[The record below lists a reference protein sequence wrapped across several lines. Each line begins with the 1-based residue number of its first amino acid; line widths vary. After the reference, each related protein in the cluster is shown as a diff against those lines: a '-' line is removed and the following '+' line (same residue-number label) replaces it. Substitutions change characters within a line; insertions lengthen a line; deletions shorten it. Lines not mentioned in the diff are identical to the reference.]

1 MSFLPLSSKSPSLLA
16 SPLSPARAWLN
27 AFEVRQVWI
36 ARWICRL
43 IPNTCST
50 GYDLRL
56 FGRTWL
62 HLPSPCALNPFTEEL
77 VDLRFRAADFLFEQ
91 QTLLEQK
98 A

>member
-1 MSFLPLSSKSPSLLA
+1 MSFLPLSSKSPSLFAYFLT
-16 SPLSPARAWLN
+16 SIREWLN
-27 AFEVRQVWI
+27 ALEISNRWA
-36 ARWICRL
+36 ARWICRV

-62 HLPSPCALNPFTEEL
+62 HLPSPCSLNPFTEEL

-91 QTLLEQK
+91 TLLEQE